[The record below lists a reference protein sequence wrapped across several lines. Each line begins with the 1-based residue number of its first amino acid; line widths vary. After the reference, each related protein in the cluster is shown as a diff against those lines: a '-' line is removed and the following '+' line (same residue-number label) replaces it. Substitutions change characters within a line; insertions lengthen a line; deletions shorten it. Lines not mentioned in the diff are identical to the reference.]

1 MPVNPNPVENIRVSL
16 DEIFSDYPA
25 LMTLEEVAQALRIGH
40 LTAARWR
47 REGRLP
53 ACRLPGTKNW
63 LIVRDELA
71 RALMAGRLT
80 SQQAEEDR

>member
-1 MPVNPNPVENIRVSL
+1 MDPDPVENMRANPNAV
-16 DEIFSDYPA
+16 FGDYPA
-25 LMTLEEVAQALRIGH
+25 LMTLEEVAQALRTGH

-53 ACRLPGTKNW
+53 AYRLPGTKNW

-71 RALMAGRLT
+71 RALVAGRLT
-80 SQQAEEDR
+80 SSETEET

>member
-1 MPVNPNPVENIRVSL
+1 MDPDPVENIRARP
-16 DEIFSDYPA
+16 DAIFGDYPA
-25 LMTLEEVAQALRIGH
+25 LMTLEEVATALRIGH

-63 LIVRDELA
+63 LIIRDELA
-71 RALMAGRLT
+71 LALMAGRLRSMKT
-80 SQQAEEDR
+80 EES